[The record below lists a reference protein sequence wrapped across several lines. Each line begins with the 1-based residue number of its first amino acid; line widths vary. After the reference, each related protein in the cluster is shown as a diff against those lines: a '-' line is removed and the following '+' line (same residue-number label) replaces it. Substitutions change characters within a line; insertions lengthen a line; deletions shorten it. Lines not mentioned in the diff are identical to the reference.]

1 MTRCMHT
8 ILVLIACWLPGHAAL
23 ATQGIEGRLVD
34 AAWLVQNLARP
45 ELVLLDASPAP
56 LFARQ
61 HIAGAVNVNV
71 LGYGPFEAPAAAM
84 EQRFQSWGVSPGKT
98 VVIYDQGGTFWATR
112 TFFDLVYHGFPASG
126 LHILDGGLAKWQA
139 GGGAV
144 TKEPTPT
151 PAPGSFRVTGAREEL
166 RVRLPEFLVAS
177 GDPKAHAVVEAL
189 EPSSHYGETTFFD
202 RRGHVPYAT
211 MLPTD
216 ELFNADK
223 TFKAPGEIRRM
234 LDHLGIKPEQQVNS
248 YCGGGL
254 AASVPFFALKYLAG
268 YSKVK
273 LYRESQLE
281 WMRDER
287 GLPLWTYSAPYLMRE
302 APWLK
307 GWGGAVTRMY
317 GVSNLSIVDVRAPEA
332 YQLGH
337 LPFALNIPAEQ
348 IALHLREPAR
358 LAELLGRAGVDASHE
373 AVVVSEGGLD
383 ERSALAFLAL
393 HRLGQERVSILMP
406 STERWAELGHEV
418 ERAPTAVGPKKSPM
432 DPSIMPVAYS
442 ATPRASVVVAD
453 PKATRGLYSKVYVAS
468 GKTLPARLPEGGT
481 VLHLP
486 YTTLLD
492 VNGQPKP
499 AMDLWKAIAKA
510 GVPRYAEIVVFSDAL
525 GEAAANYFL
534 FKLVGFADVKVWTPG

>member
-1 MTRCMHT
+1 MTRCLHT

-23 ATQGIEGRLVD
+23 AAQGIEGRLVD
-34 AAWLVQNLARP
+34 TAWLAQRLHKP

-61 HIAGAVNVNV
+61 HIAGAVNVD
-71 LGYGPFEAPAAAM
+71 LFSYGASEASPAVI
-84 EQRFQSWGVSPGKT
+84 EKRFQSWGVSPGKT
-98 VVIYDQGGTFWATR
+98 VVIYDQGGTYWATR
-112 TFFDLVYHGFPASG
+112 TFFDLLYRGFPASD
-126 LHILDGGLAKWQA
+126 LHIVDGGLAKWMA

-144 TKEPTPT
+144 TKDPT
-151 PAPGSFRVTGAREEL
+151 PAPAPGTFRVTRALEEL

-177 GDPKAHAVVEAL
+177 GDPKSHALVEAL
-189 EPSSHYGETTFFD
+189 EPSSHYGQTTFFD

-211 MLPTD
+211 MLPTE

-223 TFKAPGEIRRM
+223 TFKSPAEIRRM
-234 LDHLGIKPEQQVNS
+234 LDHLGIKPEQQVHS

-273 LYRESQLE
+273 LYQESQLE

-302 APWLK
+302 ASWLK
-307 GWGGAVTRMY
+307 GWSSAMVRMFD
-317 GVSNLSIVDVRAPEA
+317 VSKVSVVDVRAPEA

-337 LPFALNIPAEQ
+337 LPFALNVPADR
-348 IALHLREPAR
+348 IDRHLREPAQ
-358 LAELLGRAGVDASHE
+358 LAELLGRAGIDPSHE

-383 ERSALAFLAL
+383 ERAALAFLAL
-393 HRLGQERVSILMP
+393 HASGQQRVSILMP

-418 ERAPTAVGPKKSPM
+418 TRTPTAVGPKKSPM
-432 DPSIMPVAYS
+432 DPSIVPVAYAS
-442 ATPRASVVVAD
+442 AARANVMVFD
-453 PKATRGLYSKVYVAS
+453 PETTRGLYPKVYVAS
-468 GKTLPARLPEGGT
+468 GNTLPARKVEGR
-481 VLHLP
+481 VVHLP
-486 YTTLLD
+486 YTSLLD
-492 VNGQPKP
+492 ANSQPKP
-499 AMDLWKAIAKA
+499 AGDLWKAIAQA

-534 FKLVGFADVKVWTPG
+534 LKLMGFADVKVWAPK